1 MSLVPALRA
10 ELEFLPSPD
19 PKHPG
24 VLIRDPLGYSP
35 SVLVIPPALV
45 HSMPL
50 LDGQHDLEAIEAC
63 LASLGVPRNERRDE
77 ANALVQSLAE
87 AGFLEDANFWSLRE
101 RAHSSFQVAPVRRAA
116 HAGSS
121 YPESRAALDAELHR
135 YHAHTSGNGVSAS
148 KRPPMAI
155 IAPHVSPFGG
165 VRGYVRAYQRLSPQL
180 ADSTFVILGTSH
192 QGAPDRF
199 GLTEKPFETPFGRT
213 RAAPALV
220 KELARASPSAVSLE
234 DYQHAVEHSIEFQVV
249 FLQHTLRRADIE
261 VVPILCGAF
270 LDSLISGRPPE
281 DKDEVRAFFDAL
293 SELYAKQ
300 RDLVFVLGVDL
311 AHVGRRYGDPRA
323 ARRLRGEMLEVEA
336 IERERLDALFRGQTE
351 RFLDLVT
358 QEQDPL
364 RWCGFSP
371 LYTFAKAVP
380 EARGNLLHYDQW
392 NIDDD
397 SVVSFAA
404 AEYHTEPA

>member
-1 MSLVPALRA
+1 
-10 ELEFLPSPD
+10 
-19 PKHPG
+19 
-24 VLIRDPLGYSP
+24 
-35 SVLVIPPALV
+35 
-45 HSMPL
+45 MPL

-323 ARRLRGEMLEVEA
+323 ARRLRGELLEVEA